1 MWLRVLKAIVDCA
14 RTITATRMLD
24 KRKSIFSP
32 QKRGEYVP
40 IRFAFSSLKTKF
52 CRKNRL
58 YSTATSLSKAQ
69 VSVNT
74 KVSVWEITYV
84 A

>member
-1 MWLRVLKAIVDCA
+1 MLLRVLKAIVDCA

-52 CRKNRL
+52 CRKTYFIWLWLGLNK
-58 YSTATSLSKAQ
+58 TE
-69 VSVNT
+69 VS
-74 KVSVWEITYV
+74 
-84 A
+84 